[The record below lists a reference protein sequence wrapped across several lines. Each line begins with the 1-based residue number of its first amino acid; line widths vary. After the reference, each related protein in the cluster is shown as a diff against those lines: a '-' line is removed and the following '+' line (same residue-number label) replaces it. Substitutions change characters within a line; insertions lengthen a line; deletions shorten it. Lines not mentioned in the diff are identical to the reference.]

1 MNQKPCSPISTF
13 LVESADSLGQP
24 NNLEEYE
31 QLSLLKLIPTH
42 NSSSDITS
50 QEYQFTQ
57 ISETTEQNQESL
69 KSLPAGFPA
78 QAQVTQELE
87 RDYLIQN
94 HLSGEKEFAAL
105 SKHNRVS
112 VLLSNLKELSDE
124 DLELFLPDSIWQDTL
139 SRLKQSRRRALELST
154 KDSDCLSFPTP
165 TSNECSK
172 GRPAG
177 QTKCEKWF
185 KEKGLVPPGYQLGRE
200 AIALIMGFPSDW
212 FDPLCQSQPAQ
223 REESEPD
230 TSQDEPLPQD
240 KQPLPSVESSTS
252 TQLLGGENNSPLSTE
267 SSSSYAKRYPLGVS
281 KEISIPCLVKQPGK
295 PEVRGVIKED
305 KGGAAALAER
315 DRFLVDVDGEEVS
328 ISKLFVYPDFSQSV
342 GQIEKNPSK
351 ISTPSK
357 TRRRKGEGNGSIHW
371 RTVIRNGKEYRQA
384 YYHWVEDGKKRTKY
398 IPKKLLDRVC
408 EAESLRQPLADIL
421 ILLGGKNINPSKSSD
436 TLFDKYSE
444 AETVGFPDHVPRRD
458 DSESDLEINPS
469 KVTPPSK
476 NRRSKGKGSGW
487 IECKP
492 IKRGGKEYQQYWYHW
507 EEWSKGDRITKK
519 SKYISQTQRSLVE
532 KMNNE
537 KVPVEEILRVLRK
550 RVSSK

>member
-1 MNQKPCSPISTF
+1 MLNDVLKVSPHGSF
-13 LVESADSLGQP
+13 
-24 NNLEEYE
+24 
-31 QLSLLKLIPTH
+31 
-42 NSSSDITS
+42 
-50 QEYQFTQ
+50 
-57 ISETTEQNQESL
+57 
-69 KSLPAGFPA
+69 
-78 QAQVTQELE
+78 QVTQLC
-87 RDYLIQN
+87 
-94 HLSGEKEFAAL
+94 
-105 SKHNRVS
+105 VS
-112 VLLSNLKELSDE
+112 VA
-124 DLELFLPDSIWQDTL
+124 I
-139 SRLKQSRRRALELST
+139 
-154 KDSDCLSFPTP
+154 C
-165 TSNECSK
+165 
-172 GRPAG
+172 
-177 QTKCEKWF
+177 
-185 KEKGLVPPGYQLGRE
+185 E
-200 AIALIMGFPSDW
+200 AI
-212 FDPLCQSQPAQ
+212 
-223 REESEPD
+223 
-230 TSQDEPLPQD
+230 
-240 KQPLPSVESSTS
+240 
-252 TQLLGGENNSPLSTE
+252 
-267 SSSSYAKRYPLGVS
+267 
-281 KEISIPCLVKQPGK
+281 
-295 PEVRGVIKED
+295 